1 MNADK
6 TPYYDL
12 QEIVF
17 WQALNKQL
25 NELHVGSHLQS
36 DEKFDSLQ
44 RFCLECNLF
53 HRISG
58 SIFADEV
65 QLSLVTD
72 FQKVQMITH
81 GASIWCDTLRDVIKK
96 SVILNIDN
104 ALTDAFEAMRDL
116 EGEVG
121 LSIKLDEDDDPE
133 LFSVIDEFNNLTEKQ
148 NRNIDRI
155 AEKLFTLK
163 SESINS
169 IRDLIPN
176 NYLTIR
182 NDQLR
187 LEFANI
193 KNRDEIATLYVETY
207 YEPCL
212 NEFIALSS
220 AADVFNDMEL
230 LNFFDQF
237 DSDKAVKPAIKKFIE
252 DERNLLNTWNK
263 VISEHIENVKVKLN
277 QRFDYEIPICDLRPF
292 HFLEWPLP
300 LV

>member
-1 MNADK
+1 MNTDD
-6 TPYYDL
+6 TPYHDL
-12 QEIVF
+12 QEIAF

-25 NELHVGSHLQS
+25 NKLYVGSHSQS

-81 GASIWCDTLRDVIKK
+81 GTSIWCDTLRDVIKK

-116 EGEVG
+116 EGELG
-121 LSIKLDEDDDPE
+121 LSIKLAEDDDPE
-133 LFSVIDEFNNLTEKQ
+133 LFSVIDEFNNLIDKQ

-176 NYLTIR
+176 NYLIIR

-187 LEFANI
+187 LEFTNI
-193 KNRDEIATLYVETY
+193 KNRDEIAALYVETY
-207 YEPCL
+207 YKPCL
-212 NEFIALSS
+212 NELIALSS
-220 AADVFNDMEL
+220 AADVFKDMEL
-230 LNFFDQF
+230 LTFFDQF
-237 DSDKAVKPAIKKFIE
+237 DSDKAVNPAIKEFIE
-252 DERNLLNTWNK
+252 HEKNLLNTYNK
-263 VISEHIENVKVKLN
+263 LISEHIENVKVRLN
-277 QRFDYEIPICDLRPF
+277 QRFDYEISICDLRPF
-292 HFLEWPLP
+292 HFLEYPLP